1 MVTDFG
7 LACRVVSSPES
18 THTAPKIMRAKQRQ
32 GRDGRL
38 GGQPKLNQIREAI
51 PFHVGSLVEVI
62 PCEEEQAFR
71 GRAAMVD

>member
-1 MVTDFG
+1 
-7 LACRVVSSPES
+7 
-18 THTAPKIMRAKQRQ
+18 MRAKQRQ